1 MTNLAKFPDLD
12 HVPYPYAGSIAID
25 IGDLL
30 FVSSGYAVPAS
41 SLTGTGS
48 QAGDAS
54 LYVPAFAGVA
64 RERKLPTDAAGHVD
78 VTPFWVG
85 DVPCPATVWSVGDL
99 VTVAETTGNSGL
111 LDQQVQQTSDTAVA
125 IGVCV
130 ADSGGVAATTVRVF
144 LQSRLTPMSISGLG
158 ALFSEGLT
166 LGDGGNV
173 VVGSTLGT
181 RIATAVTQKL
191 GFFGASPVA
200 QPAGSAE
207 AAITNSTGGTANGTM
222 AAVSATNSSDQS
234 GVINKNFTELWTLL
248 GAMRTALVSLGLM
261 KGSA

>member
-12 HVPYPYAGSIAID
+12 HVPYPYAGSLAVD

-30 FVSSGYAVPAS
+30 FLSSGYAVPAS
-41 SLTGTGS
+41 GLTGTGS

-54 LYVPAFAGVA
+54 AYVPEFAGVA
-64 RERKLPTDAAGHVD
+64 RERKLTTDSAGYID

-85 DVPCPATVWSVGDL
+85 DVPCPSAVWRVGDL
-99 VTVAETTGNSGL
+99 VTVTENTGNTGL
-111 LDQQVQQTSDTAVA
+111 LDQEVQQTSDTAVA

-130 ADSGGVAATTVRVF
+130 ADSGGVAVTTVRVF
-144 LQSRLTPMSISGLG
+144 LQSRVTPMSLSGLG

-181 RIATAVTQKL
+181 RVATAGSQKL
-191 GFFGASPVA
+191 GFFGASPVV
-200 QPAGSAE
+200 QPSGTTE
-207 AAITNSTGGTANGTM
+207 GAITNSTGGTANGTM

-234 GVINKNFTELWTLL
+234 GVINKNFTELWTLQN
-248 GAMRTALVSLGLM
+248 AIRTALVSLGLM